1 MNIDMLLLYTLVAF
15 FYVISPGPAVFLAI
29 SNCLS
34 NNLKAVAY
42 SSLGNISGLFIL
54 SSVSMLGLGALLMTS
69 ASLFLAVK
77 IIGALYLLYLGIK
90 QIRMAG
96 KLKMTADGQ
105 SNMPTKS
112 MPKYF
117 QEGFILAS
125 TNPKAILFFTAL
137 FPQFLELEANV
148 SLQFFS
154 MTGIFMLLSFGSLM
168 SYAMIFKHAKSALTK
183 GQRMAWF
190 HRITGGLFIG
200 MSAVL
205 LQLKNNS

>member
-1 MNIDMLLLYTLVAF
+1 MDIDMLLLYTLVAF

-29 SNCLS
+29 SNCLTE
-34 NNLKAVAY
+34 NLKAVAY
-42 SSLGNISGLFIL
+42 SSAGNITGLFLL

-96 KLKMTADGQ
+96 KAKMTASGALNISQ
-105 SNMPTKS
+105 KPML
-112 MPKYF
+112 KYF
-117 QEGFILAS
+117 QEGFVLAS
-125 TNPKAILFFTAL
+125 TNPKPILFFTAL
-137 FPQFLELEANV
+137 FPQFLQLEANV
-148 SLQFFS
+148 TLQFFS

-168 SYAMIFKHAKSALTK
+168 SYAIIFKYAKSALTK

-190 HRITGGLFIG
+190 HRISGGLFIG

-205 LQLKNNS
+205 LQLKNTN

>member
-1 MNIDMLLLYTLVAF
+1 MNLDMLMLYTVVAF

-34 NNLKAVAY
+34 NSLKAVAY
-42 SSLGNISGLFIL
+42 STLGNISGLFIL

-77 IIGALYLLYLGIK
+77 VIGALYLLYLGIK

-96 KLKMTADGQ
+96 KAKMTAQGQ
-105 SNMPTKS
+105 PNMPGKS
-112 MPKYF
+112 MSKYF

-125 TNPKAILFFTAL
+125 TNPKPILFFTAL
-137 FPQFLELEANV
+137 FPQFLQLEGNV

-168 SYAMIFKHAKSALTK
+168 SYAMVFKHAKNALTK